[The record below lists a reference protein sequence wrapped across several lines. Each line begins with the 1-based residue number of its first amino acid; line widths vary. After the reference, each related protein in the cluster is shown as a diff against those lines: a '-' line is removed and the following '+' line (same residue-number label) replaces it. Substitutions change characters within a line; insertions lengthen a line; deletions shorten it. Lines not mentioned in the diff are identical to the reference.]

1 MVQVRVFQTLT
12 SQVVVPLCGG
22 SAGLLP
28 PPGLQSSLGARR
40 IMGGGSSPRALKSTY
55 ASGSRRQ
62 RSYRKHGRHKMQGKH
77 RRQRRYRRHRLG
89 LRDQPLRLLAV
100 STILQREIERLHSTM
115 RLFHI
120 VRVGHGGYDKKQS
133 HLWAFEPSCGEYTK
147 TSEPFD
153 E

>member
-1 MVQVRVFQTLT
+1 MWWLSCQ
-12 SQVVVPLCGG
+12 S
-22 SAGLLP
+22 SGLLP

-62 RSYRKHGRHKMQGKH
+62 RSYRKHGGHKMQGKH

-120 VRVGHGGYDKKQS
+120 VRVGHGGYDKKHNHIHGHSSLHVVSTPRQVN
-133 HLWAFEPSCGEYTK
+133 PSV
-147 TSEPFD
+147 SEP
-153 E
+153 